1 MIKLS
6 TKIKELRL
14 RDGRTQENLADAIG
28 VTAQAVSRWEKGICY
43 PDIELIPSIANYFH
57 ISIDALFGY
66 DNNREIRLSE
76 YIREIDKMREYYDG
90 QYKTALE
97 DQEIFIR
104 NVLAEFPAEWKL
116 KMRLAWVLESK
127 AADEKKNRK
136 DSIQFLKEAVALLE
150 QARNTCDDAEWKDS
164 IIDQLVQQY
173 TEIGDDEKRE
183 KLATESSP
191 VNISREMIRAYSKD
205 EEKHKQYT
213 AEAVLA
219 LIHSLAWVIDWNWA
233 DSPDVFIAMTELYK
247 ALFGGRDYG
256 LFNSDMQEFY
266 LRAAR
271 QYAKRG
277 DERLSTECFDL
288 AFQHFNACNSSWK
301 KKENKLTSPFLSCAV
316 TLPRRYVLNNTNYIT
331 SALAGFPEN
340 IASAIRS
347 DPKYAQLFA
356 KQK

>member
-183 KLATESSP
+183 KLADESSP
-191 VNISREMIRAYSKD
+191 VRISREMIRAYAKD
-205 EEKHKQYT
+205 EEKHKRYT
-213 AEAVLA
+213 AEAVLE
-219 LIHSLAWVIDWNWA
+219 LIHAIAWVIDWNWA
-233 DSPDVFIAMTELYK
+233 DLPDVFIAMAELYK
-247 ALFGGRDYG
+247 ARFGGKDYG
-256 LFNSDMQEFY
+256 LFNSDMCEFY
-266 LRAAR
+266 LRAAH

-277 DERLSTECFDL
+277 DERRTIGCFDL
-288 AFQHFNACNSSWK
+288 AVQHFDACNSSWEK
-301 KKENKLTSPFLSCAV
+301 QENRFTSPFLSCAV
-316 TLPRRYVLNNTNYIT
+316 TLPRRYVLPNTDDMT
-331 SALAGFPEN
+331 STLNGFPET
-340 IASAIRS
+340 IASAIKS
-347 DPKYAQLFA
+347 NPQYAHLFA
-356 KQK
+356 K